1 MRTTRHPQ
9 RPCSVHAAVPLCQ
22 LILGCVATAARTCIS
37 ATSAGELQVY
47 SAGVRKQKDRNQFVL
62 FFFINIFVQV
72 HQL

>member
-22 LILGCVATAARTCIS
+22 LILGCVATVARMCIS
-37 ATSAGELQVY
+37 ATNAGELQVY
-47 SAGVRKQKDRNQFVL
+47 SAGVKKKTNKHWNQFV
-62 FFFINIFVQV
+62 FFINIFVKI